1 MMDLSPLDVRKKKE
15 DFDKVLRGYDPSQ
28 VESFLDVAA
37 ERLEELVSERRRLR
51 DRVSTLED
59 QLSDYRER
67 ERALNDALL
76 SAQEL
81 REDARSQAEREVEL
95 RRQEAE
101 ARAEEILRDARE
113 QAEEMRRDL
122 ERLRLKREQLLRSI
136 RGTLRRFE
144 DELEVEETRHAEESP
159 EGEDGPRPGRRTF
172 AAGAHG
178 RVMTREGEARVPEA
192 NAGAPP
198 NGAEAGSA
206 GQGAAPPDGSPPPD
220 PSAGPEAPAGE
231 PDGGHPDAD
240 GRAAGARESGDRG
253 ELSEEDLDILPEE
266 DAARDAGRTEGGS

>member
-15 DFDKVLRGYDPSQ
+15 DFDRALRGYDASQ
-28 VESFLDVAA
+28 VESFLDVVA

-51 DRVSTLED
+51 DRVSTLEE

-101 ARAEEILRDARE
+101 ARAEEIVRDARE
-113 QAEEMRRDL
+113 RAGEVRRDL

-136 RGTLRRFE
+136 RGTLRRFQ
-144 DELEVEETRHAEESP
+144 DELDVEETRHAGEGPDAGEE
-159 EGEDGPRPGRRTF
+159 EARAARETF

-178 RVMTREGEARVPEA
+178 RVTVRDG
-192 NAGAPP
+192 NAP
-198 NGAEAGSA
+198 
-206 GQGAAPPDGSPPPD
+206 
-220 PSAGPEAPAGE
+220 APAG
-231 PDGGHPDAD
+231 PGPGARDT
-240 GRAAGARESGDRG
+240 AGARDPEAG
-253 ELSEEDLDILPEE
+253 EDGEGAEGRASATEAPRRDEEASSDEELDLLPDE
-266 DAARDAGRTEGGS
+266 DVAGGTEHPERER